1 MWDRTPPA
9 PSLTAHTAQ
18 CDQSWL
24 TLWSSTPKYPNQ
36 IGVLDA
42 FKDFQLVCSF
52 LDGFMVVGLKPNL
65 EKETGTN

>member
-1 MWDRTPPA
+1 MELHA
-9 PSLTAHTAQ
+9 
-18 CDQSWL
+18 
-24 TLWSSTPKYPNQ
+24 KIPNQ